1 MDTHSLDQWIEV
13 RRRRPLLPHE
23 EQDLQVCLALDPAL
37 RSRWEEELT
46 LDRLLRDLPDTP
58 VPSNFNAT
66 VWAAAQRQTVPA
78 RSLAWTLAWFRLPR
92 PAMGVATAACALVL
106 LLGALSY
113 THYQSFDRARMA
125 ASLADISRGVEI
137 TAAGAQLPPAEILQD
152 FEAIYRLS
160 QVRSLADEE
169 LLAALQ

>member
-1 MDTHSLDQWIEV
+1 MDTHSLDQWIEI

-23 EQDLQVCLALDPAL
+23 EQDLQVCLALDPSL

-58 VPSNFNAT
+58 LPSNFNAT
-66 VWAAAQRQTVPA
+66 VWDVAQRQTVPA
-78 RSLAWTLAWFRLPR
+78 RSLARCLAWFRAPR
-92 PAMGVATAACALVL
+92 PAGIATAACALAL

-160 QVRSLADEE
+160 QVQSLADEE